1 LVNKV
6 TPTHTR
12 DWYIKWFASFFI
24 VVGVMLTSNNIYP
37 YNLLFHF
44 VGLAGWLIVAMLW
57 NDRALLMINAVSI
70 SFIANGLVQ
79 HYVK

>member
-1 LVNKV
+1 MVNKV
-6 TPTHTR
+6 TPTHPR

>member
-1 LVNKV
+1 MVNKV

-57 NDRALLMINAVSI
+57 NDRALLMINAESI